1 MAKEYSFDVVSTV
14 DLQEVINA
22 VQQARKEITT
32 RYDFRNSKSELTF
45 ADDTI
50 TLVSDDEYKLGAVQ
64 EVLRGKLVKRGVSL
78 KNLDEGKIVPASGG
92 TVRQEWKL
100 KQGLD
105 QDNAK
110 KITKLIKDR
119 TLKVNAQIMAD
130 QVRVTGKD
138 KDTLQEVIAVL
149 KATDFPVDLQFVNYR

>member
-14 DLQEVINA
+14 DLQEVTNA

-50 TLVSDDEYKLGAVQ
+50 TLLSDDEYKLGAVQ

-105 QDNAK
+105 QDTAK
-110 KITKLIKDR
+110 KVTKLIKDR
-119 TLKVNAQIMAD
+119 KLKVAAQIMAD

-138 KDTLQEVIAVL
+138 KDVLQEVIAVL

>member
-100 KQGLD
+100 EQGLD

-119 TLKVNAQIMAD
+119 KLKVNAQIMAD

>member
-45 ADDTI
+45 ADDAI

-119 TLKVNAQIMAD
+119 KLKVNAQIMAD

>member
-14 DLQEVINA
+14 DLQEVTNA

-110 KITKLIKDR
+110 KVTKLIKDR
-119 TLKVNAQIMAD
+119 KLKVAAQIMAD

-138 KDTLQEVIAVL
+138 KDVLQEVIAVL
-149 KATDFPVDLQFVNYR
+149 KATDFPVDLQLVNYR

>member
-1 MAKEYSFDVVSTV
+1 M
-14 DLQEVINA
+14 QEVTNA

-110 KITKLIKDR
+110 KVTKLIKDR
-119 TLKVNAQIMAD
+119 KLKVTAQIMAD

-138 KDTLQEVIAVL
+138 KDALQEVIAVL

>member
-1 MAKEYSFDVVSTV
+1 MAKEYSFDVISTV
-14 DLQEVINA
+14 DLQEVTNA

-92 TVRQEWKL
+92 TVLQEWNL
-100 KQGLD
+100 KQGFD
-105 QDNAK
+105 QDNATK
-110 KITKLIKDR
+110 CTKLIKDR
-119 TLKVNAQIMAD
+119 KLKVTAQIMAD

-138 KDTLQEVIAVL
+138 KDALQEVIAVL

>member
-1 MAKEYSFDVVSTV
+1 MAKEYSFDVVSIV
-14 DLQEVINA
+14 DLQEVTNA

-50 TLVSDDEYKLGAVQ
+50 TLLSDDEYKLGAVQ

-78 KNLDEGKIVPASGG
+78 KNLDESKVVPAAGG
-92 TVRQEWKL
+92 TVRREWKL

-105 QDNAK
+105 QENAK

-119 TLKVNAQIMAD
+119 KLKVNAQIMAD

>member
-14 DLQEVINA
+14 DLQEVTNA

-110 KITKLIKDR
+110 KVTKLIKDR
-119 TLKVNAQIMAD
+119 KIKVVAQIMAD

-138 KDTLQEVIAVL
+138 KDALQEVIAVL

>member
-14 DLQEVINA
+14 DLQEVTNA

-50 TLVSDDEYKLGAVQ
+50 TLLSDDEYKLGAVQ

-78 KNLDEGKIVPASGG
+78 KNLDESKVVPAAGG

-105 QDNAK
+105 QENAK

-119 TLKVNAQIMAD
+119 KLKVNAQIMAD

>member
-1 MAKEYSFDVVSTV
+1 M
-14 DLQEVINA
+14 
-22 VQQARKEITT
+22 QQARKEITT

-64 EVLRGKLVKRGVSL
+64 EVLRGKLVKRGVSM

-100 KQGLD
+100 K
-105 QDNAK
+105 
-110 KITKLIKDR
+110 
-119 TLKVNAQIMAD
+119 VNTQIMAD

-138 KDTLQEVIAVL
+138 KDALQEAIAAL
-149 KATDFPVDLQFVNYR
+149 KTTDFPVDLQFVNYR

>member
-14 DLQEVINA
+14 DLQEVTNA

-50 TLVSDDEYKLGAVQ
+50 TLLSDDEYKLGAVQ
-64 EVLRGKLVKRGVSL
+64 EVLRGKLVKRGVNL
-78 KNLDEGKIVPASGG
+78 KNLDEAKIVPASGG

-105 QDNAK
+105 QDTAK
-110 KITKLIKDR
+110 KVTKLIKDR
-119 TLKVNAQIMAD
+119 KLKVAAQIMAD

-138 KDTLQEVIAVL
+138 KDVLQEVIAVL

>member
-1 MAKEYSFDVVSTV
+1 MAKEYSFDVISTV
-14 DLQEVINA
+14 DLQEVTNA

-45 ADDTI
+45 DDDTI

-110 KITKLIKDR
+110 KVTKLIKDR
-119 TLKVNAQIMAD
+119 KLKVTAQIMAD

-138 KDTLQEVIAVL
+138 KDALQEVIAVL

>member
-14 DLQEVINA
+14 YLQEVTNA

-64 EVLRGKLVKRGVSL
+64 EVLRGKLVKRGVSM

-110 KITKLIKDR
+110 KVTKLIKDR
-119 TLKVNAQIMAD
+119 KLKVNTQIMAD

-138 KDTLQEVIAVL
+138 KDALQEAIAAL
-149 KATDFPVDLQFVNYR
+149 KTTDFPVDLQFVNYR

>member
-14 DLQEVINA
+14 DLQEVTNA

-110 KITKLIKDR
+110 KVTKLIKDR
-119 TLKVNAQIMAD
+119 KLKVAAQIMAD

-138 KDTLQEVIAVL
+138 KDALQEVIAVL

>member
-1 MAKEYSFDVVSTV
+1 MAKEYSFDVISTV
-14 DLQEVINA
+14 DLQEVTNA

-78 KNLDEGKIVPASGG
+78 KNLDEGKIVPAPGG

-110 KITKLIKDR
+110 KVTKLIKDR
-119 TLKVNAQIMAD
+119 KLKVTAQIMAD

-138 KDTLQEVIAVL
+138 KDALQEVIAVL

>member
-1 MAKEYSFDVVSTV
+1 MAKEYSFDVISTV
-14 DLQEVINA
+14 DLQEVTNA

-92 TVRQEWKL
+92 TVRQEGKL

-110 KITKLIKDR
+110 KVTKLIKDR
-119 TLKVNAQIMAD
+119 KLKVTAQIMAD

-138 KDTLQEVIAVL
+138 KDALQEVIAVL

>member
-14 DLQEVINA
+14 DLQEVTNA

-110 KITKLIKDR
+110 KVTKLIKDR
-119 TLKVNAQIMAD
+119 KLKVAAQIMAD

-138 KDTLQEVIAVL
+138 KDVLQEVIAVL

>member
-14 DLQEVINA
+14 DLQEVTNA

-110 KITKLIKDR
+110 KVTKLIKDR
-119 TLKVNAQIMAD
+119 KLKVTAQIMAD

-138 KDTLQEVIAVL
+138 KDALQEVIAVL

>member
-14 DLQEVINA
+14 DLQEVTNA

-50 TLVSDDEYKLGAVQ
+50 TLLSDDEYKLGAVQ

-119 TLKVNAQIMAD
+119 KLKVNAQIMAD
-130 QVRVTGKD
+130 QVRVAGKD

>member
-14 DLQEVINA
+14 DLQEVTNA

-119 TLKVNAQIMAD
+119 KLKVNAQIMAD

-149 KATDFPVDLQFVNYR
+149 KETDFPVDLQFVNYR

>member
-14 DLQEVINA
+14 DLQEVTNA

-64 EVLRGKLVKRGVSL
+64 EVLRGKIVKRGVSL
-78 KNLDEGKIVPASGG
+78 KNLDEGKIVPAAGG

-110 KITKLIKDR
+110 KVTKLIKDR
-119 TLKVNAQIMAD
+119 KLKVTAQIMAD

-138 KDTLQEVIAVL
+138 KDALQEVIAAL

>member
-1 MAKEYSFDVVSTV
+1 MAKEYSFDVISTV
-14 DLQEVINA
+14 DLQEVTNA

-64 EVLRGKLVKRGVSL
+64 EVLRGKLVKRGVSM

-110 KITKLIKDR
+110 KVTKLIKDR
-119 TLKVNAQIMAD
+119 KLKVTAQIMAD

-138 KDTLQEVIAVL
+138 KDALQEVIAVL

>member
-14 DLQEVINA
+14 DLQEVTNA
-22 VQQARKEITT
+22 VQQTRKEITT

-50 TLVSDDEYKLGAVQ
+50 TLLSDDEYKLGAVQ

-78 KNLDEGKIVPASGG
+78 KNLDESKVVPAAGG

-105 QDNAK
+105 QENAK

-119 TLKVNAQIMAD
+119 KLKVNAQIMAD

>member
-1 MAKEYSFDVVSTV
+1 MAKEYSFDVISTV
-14 DLQEVINA
+14 DLQEVTNA

-110 KITKLIKDR
+110 KVTKLIKDR
-119 TLKVNAQIMAD
+119 KLKVTAQIMAD

-138 KDTLQEVIAVL
+138 KDALQEVIAVL

>member
-14 DLQEVINA
+14 DLQEVTNA

-45 ADDTI
+45 ADDII
-50 TLVSDDEYKLGAVQ
+50 TLLSDDEYKLGAVQ

-78 KNLDEGKIVPASGG
+78 KNFDEGKVVPAAGG

-110 KITKLIKDR
+110 KITKLIKDKK
-119 TLKVNAQIMAD
+119 LKVNAQIMAD

>member
-14 DLQEVINA
+14 DLQEVTNA

-78 KNLDEGKIVPASGG
+78 KNLDEGKIAPASGG

-110 KITKLIKDR
+110 KVTKLIKDR
-119 TLKVNAQIMAD
+119 KLKVAAQIMAD

-138 KDTLQEVIAVL
+138 KDALQEVIAVL

>member
-1 MAKEYSFDVVSTV
+1 MAKEYSFDVISTV
-14 DLQEVINA
+14 DLQGGTNA

-110 KITKLIKDR
+110 KVTKLIKDR
-119 TLKVNAQIMAD
+119 KLKVTAQIMAD

-138 KDTLQEVIAVL
+138 KDALQEVIAVL

>member
-14 DLQEVINA
+14 DLQEVTNA
-22 VQQARKEITT
+22 VQQTRKEITT

-50 TLVSDDEYKLGAVQ
+50 TLLSDDEYKLGAVQ

-78 KNLDEGKIVPASGG
+78 KNLDESKVVPAAGG

-105 QDNAK
+105 QENAK

-119 TLKVNAQIMAD
+119 KLKVNAQIMAD

-149 KATDFPVDLQFVNYR
+149 KATDFPVDLQFVNYH

>member
-14 DLQEVINA
+14 DLQEVTNA
-22 VQQARKEITT
+22 VQQTCKEITT

-50 TLVSDDEYKLGAVQ
+50 TLLSDDEYKLGAVQ

-78 KNLDEGKIVPASGG
+78 KNLDESKVVPAAGG

-105 QDNAK
+105 QENAK

-119 TLKVNAQIMAD
+119 KLKVNAQIMAD

>member
-14 DLQEVINA
+14 DLQEVTNA

-78 KNLDEGKIVPASGG
+78 KNLDEGKIVPAAGG

-110 KITKLIKDR
+110 KVTKLIKDR
-119 TLKVNAQIMAD
+119 KLKVTAQIMAD

-138 KDTLQEVIAVL
+138 KDVLQEVIAVL

>member
-1 MAKEYSFDVVSTV
+1 MAKEYSFDVISTV
-14 DLQEVINA
+14 DLQEVTNA

-110 KITKLIKDR
+110 KVTKLIKDR
-119 TLKVNAQIMAD
+119 KLKVTAQIMAD

-138 KDTLQEVIAVL
+138 KDDLQEVIAVL

>member
-1 MAKEYSFDVVSTV
+1 MAKEYSFDVISTV
-14 DLQEVINA
+14 DLQEVTNA

-110 KITKLIKDR
+110 KVMK
-119 TLKVNAQIMAD
+119 LKVTAQIMAD

-138 KDTLQEVIAVL
+138 KDDLQEVIAVL

>member
-1 MAKEYSFDVVSTV
+1 MAKEYSFDVISTV
-14 DLQEVINA
+14 DLQEVTNA
-22 VQQARKEITT
+22 VQQACKEITT

-110 KITKLIKDR
+110 KVTKLIKDR
-119 TLKVNAQIMAD
+119 KLKVTAQIMAD

-138 KDTLQEVIAVL
+138 KDALQEVIAVL

>member
-14 DLQEVINA
+14 DLQEVMNA

-50 TLVSDDEYKLGAVQ
+50 TLLSDDEYKLGAVQ

-78 KNLDEGKIVPASGG
+78 KNLDESKVVPAAGG

-105 QDNAK
+105 QENAK

-119 TLKVNAQIMAD
+119 KLKVNAQIMAD

>member
-1 MAKEYSFDVVSTV
+1 MAKEYSFDVLSTV
-14 DLQEVINA
+14 DLQEVTNA

-110 KITKLIKDR
+110 KVTKLIKDR
-119 TLKVNAQIMAD
+119 KLKVTAQIMAD

-138 KDTLQEVIAVL
+138 KDALQEVIAVL

>member
-14 DLQEVINA
+14 DLQEVTNA

-50 TLVSDDEYKLGAVQ
+50 TLLSDDEYKLGAVQ

-105 QDNAK
+105 QDTAK

-119 TLKVNAQIMAD
+119 KLKVNAQIMAD

>member
-119 TLKVNAQIMAD
+119 KLKVNAQIMAD

>member
-119 TLKVNAQIMAD
+119 KIKVNAQIMAD